1 MEDPRYAEIDSP
13 ESIQVIFSYCKAK
26 KADKPVL
33 INRSSTYDYIP
44 DEYVESTSH
53 QYWCFYDDSLDLLTD
68 PADILLR
75 DVAGKEARFL
85 YGFDAVILDPQ
96 VGTTYERT
104 LHNTTLTVDTI
115 SMKDF
120 QGKYKSI
127 FAVAFDKTF
136 GDMLLPVLKKFFTS
150 REVKVL
156 EVVMSTGF
164 TQINK
169 VKV

>member
-1 MEDPRYAEIDSP
+1 M
-13 ESIQVIFSYCKAK
+13 
-26 KADKPVL
+26 
-33 INRSSTYDYIP
+33 
-44 DEYVESTSH
+44 
-53 QYWCFYDDSLDLLTD
+53 
-68 PADILLR
+68 
-75 DVAGKEARFL
+75 AGKEARFL
-85 YGFDAVILDPQ
+85 YGFDAVIMDPE

-127 FAVAFDKTF
+127 FAAAFDKTF

-156 EVVMSTGF
+156 EVIMSTGF
-164 TQINK
+164 TQINR